1 MGYNN
6 NGFKLF
12 RAVLIGTGIG
22 LLICTVLLI
31 LATITFLQVKS
42 IPVEAIS
49 VMVQIFGA
57 IGAFAGSYITV
68 RIAKEKGM
76 ILGVATAGLLFV
88 FVLLAGL
95 CATTSTIT
103 FATAAK
109 GLAML
114 ISGCLGGIVAVN
126 KKQKVKRFK

>member
-6 NGFKLF
+6 NGLKLF
-12 RAVLIGTGIG
+12 RAVLIGTGAG
-22 LLICTVLLI
+22 LIICTVLLI

-42 IPVEAIS
+42 IPAEAIS

-57 IGAFAGSYITV
+57 IGAFAGGYITV

-76 ILGVATAGLLFV
+76 ILGVATAALLFV

-95 CATTSTIT
+95 CATTSTVT
-103 FATAAK
+103 FATVAK

-126 KKQKVKRFK
+126 KKQKIKRVK